1 MYCTTIETSGHGHEI
16 CIGIHMISS
25 AIWGK
30 SAQLNYTKTNPI
42 CGLWKILRVLIYPKL
57 HETNSCDYLLLH
69 EKIWL
74 AFPLL
79 RVTACPSSRLQ
90 MTTSTK
96 IGRYFDGW
104 ILMDNNAVRGNL
116 FTENW
121 RLLSFYESF
130 HCRHGK
136 KYNCD
141 QDYFVLFCF
150 VWVLVEESVATRD
163 SLMAVFVVHAS
174 FYSRVREKT

>member
-1 MYCTTIETSGHGHEI
+1 MWSLKNLG
-16 CIGIHMISS
+16 
-25 AIWGK
+25 
-30 SAQLNYTKTNPI
+30 
-42 CGLWKILRVLIYPKL
+42 VLIYPKL

-69 EKIWL
+69 EKIWV

-96 IGRYFDGW
+96 IGQYFDGW
-104 ILMDNNAVRGNL
+104 ILMDNNAVGGNL

-121 RLLSFYESF
+121 RLLSFYVSF

-150 VWVLVEESVATRD
+150 VWVLVEESVATRY

-174 FYSRVREKT
+174 FYSRVREKTKVFLASLISFQELHLMWVWIIITFFCLFWLWLWSRA

>member
-1 MYCTTIETSGHGHEI
+1 MWSL
-16 CIGIHMISS
+16 
-25 AIWGK
+25 K
-30 SAQLNYTKTNPI
+30 N
-42 CGLWKILRVLIYPKL
+42 LRVLIYPKL
-57 HETNSCDYLLLH
+57 HETNSCDYMLLH

-96 IGRYFDGW
+96 IGQYFDGW
-104 ILMDNNAVRGNL
+104 ILMDNNAVGGNL

-121 RLLSFYESF
+121 RLLSFYVSF

-150 VWVLVEESVATRD
+150 VWVLVEESVATRN

-174 FYSRVREKT
+174 FYSRVSVTKNCIAWLAWLSRSFARVRSLFILGSCVSVPKAVYFVIFL